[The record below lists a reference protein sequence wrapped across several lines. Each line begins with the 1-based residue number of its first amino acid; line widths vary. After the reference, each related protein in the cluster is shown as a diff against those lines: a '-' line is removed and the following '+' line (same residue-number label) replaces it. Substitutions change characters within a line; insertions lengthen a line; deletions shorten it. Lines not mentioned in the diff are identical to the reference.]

1 MSRATRRLVPAWSVL
16 RCLMGCNSRSRMMEW
31 GCQQSCAPAWDSSRC
46 ANARQR
52 WADHVMLGQRQDKAH
67 VCWSSFPCQRSESME
82 PLRVLIAEDHPLFRK
97 GMRAL
102 LTATPG
108 TEVVGEA
115 TTGQEAIELATEL
128 QPDVI
133 LMDLQMPGINGIE
146 ATRQILHT
154 SPHIRIL
161 VVTLFEDNASI
172 FTALRAGARGY
183 ILKDAKEEEMLRAIR
198 AVGSG
203 EAIFSPAIATRLM
216 DFFAAPRP
224 AVPKEIFP
232 TLTER
237 EREILQLIAR
247 GRTNNDI
254 AKELALSTKTVVNYV
269 SNIFIKLQ
277 VADRAQANIRERDAG
292 LMSQF
297 TIPSLTRGTT
307 IMSFHIQNRS
317 SRSVTAASLVTLSP
331 FASL

>member
-1 MSRATRRLVPAWSVL
+1 MEAL
-16 RCLMGCNSRSRMMEW
+16 RI
-31 GCQQSCAPAWDSSRC
+31 
-46 ANARQR
+46 
-52 WADHVMLGQRQDKAH
+52 
-67 VCWSSFPCQRSESME
+67 
-82 PLRVLIAEDHPLFRK
+82 LIADDHPLFRK

-115 TTGQEAIELATEL
+115 TTGQEAIELAAAL

-161 VVTLFEDNASI
+161 VVTLFEDDASI

-224 AVPKEIFP
+224 AAPKEIFP

-237 EREILQLIAR
+237 EREILQMIAR

-254 AKELALSTKTVVNYV
+254 AKELMLSTKTVGNYV
-269 SNIFIKLQ
+269 SNIFSKLQ
-277 VADRAQANIRERDAG
+277 VADRAQAIIRARDAG
-292 LMSQF
+292 L
-297 TIPSLTRGTT
+297 T
-307 IMSFHIQNRS
+307 
-317 SRSVTAASLVTLSP
+317 
-331 FASL
+331 